1 MINSKYKIINVFIA
15 VFLLNTI
22 ACSQNNQIKPYALS
36 KGYTPVL
43 NSPEFSSVF
52 GGKTGTDVKLDKE
65 GLIAEMEFIAFPNTV
80 FDINGTEVRNEIL
93 YYEVTTND
101 YQYNSAK
108 LYIDSRFVKTYSKR
122 PEERKKILPEKD
134 EIVINLKS
142 FLGYPYMWGGNYADG
157 ISEMFEYYPPKGN
170 VSDNTKDL
178 WILKGLDC
186 SGLLY
191 QATDGYTIRNSSSLT
206 SIGSA
211 VEIKDKSAT
220 EISELV
226 IPLDL
231 IVWNGHVVIVLDKE
245 TVIESTPAY
254 GVHTTNLIVRLN
266 KIMNERKPENDWNSS
281 SGKRF
286 VIRRWYN

>member
-157 ISEMFEYYPPKGN
+157 ISKMLEYYPPKAN
-170 VSDNTKDL
+170 VSENIKDL

-191 QATDGYTIRNSSSLT
+191 QATDGYTIRNTSSLT

>member
-1 MINSKYKIINVFIA
+1 
-15 VFLLNTI
+15 
-22 ACSQNNQIKPYALS
+22 
-36 KGYTPVL
+36 
-43 NSPEFSSVF
+43 
-52 GGKTGTDVKLDKE
+52 
-65 GLIAEMEFIAFPNTV
+65 
-80 FDINGTEVRNEIL
+80 
-93 YYEVTTND
+93 
-101 YQYNSAK
+101 
-108 LYIDSRFVKTYSKR
+108 
-122 PEERKKILPEKD
+122 
-134 EIVINLKS
+134 
-142 FLGYPYMWGGNYADG
+142 
-157 ISEMFEYYPPKGN
+157 MFEDYPPKGN

-191 QATDGYTIRNSSSLT
+191 QATDGYTIRNTSSLT